1 MVGGSMQL
9 VRTGSLVMW
18 NVEDSIDFGCMG
30 LVVYSHYK
38 KYEDGDI
45 FHYFNVHWAD
55 DSGVEYDHKDIEQSK
70 IKVVNF

>member
-1 MVGGSMQL
+1 MQL

-45 FHYFNVHWAD
+45 FHYFNVYWAD
-55 DSGVEYDHKDIEQSK
+55 DSGVEYDHKDIKQAQ

>member
-1 MVGGSMQL
+1 MVGGNMRL

-55 DSGVEYDHKDIEQSK
+55 DSGVEYDHKDIKQAK